1 MNNEDPKKIF
11 SDFQFYYK
19 EESDYQHHIP
29 DRTQTS
35 LTSQVKIDSWTRWQI
50 TAAHGLLQSLKS
62 VMLSAKP
69 DELMRFSA
77 PTPQLASMKALKEE
91 PLLQLLLFYHMPN
104 RNTQR

>member
-1 MNNEDPKKIF
+1 MKIQRKY
-11 SDFQFYYK
+11 SAITFYF
-19 EESDYQHHIP
+19 EEEFDYQHYTH
-29 DRTQTS
+29 DRTEAS

-91 PLLQLLLFYHMPN
+91 PLL
-104 RNTQR
+104 